1 MMSFGAWASA
11 GWVQLL
17 VYYRLLVGDKKI
29 TTTLELL
36 TDAELLCCVLPGDE
50 LMKCVDLYNQSQS
63 KWFEEMVTTSLVR
76 EVSLEVSFWDTVGR
90 VIIANKLSFS
100 RAY

>member
-1 MMSFGAWASA
+1 MSISWLSA
-11 GWVQLL
+11 IIGL
-17 VYYRLLVGDKKI
+17 YRLLVGDKKI

-36 TDAELLCCVLPGDE
+36 TDAELLLCCVLPGDE

-76 EVSLEVSFWDTVGR
+76 EVSLEVSFLDTVGR